1 MPFASIAFCKRLR
14 YRNNMKYTK
23 VMPIFSRNVCIE
35 YVCWHVVTYSLD
47 VFIQEEEMLG
57 MRQPLIC
64 QVAKC
69 ASHGVQ
75 KTCSQGI

>member
-1 MPFASIAFCKRLR
+1 M
-14 YRNNMKYTK
+14 
-23 VMPIFSRNVCIE
+23 E

>member
-1 MPFASIAFCKRLR
+1 
-14 YRNNMKYTK
+14 MKYK
-23 VMPIFSRNVCIE
+23 KIIPIFSSNVCIE

-47 VFIQEEEMLG
+47 VFIQEEEMPG

-64 QVAKC
+64 QVVKC

-75 KTCSQGI
+75 KHVLKGYSLL